1 MISGI
6 IIEGLIYGIMV
17 LGLFTTFRV
26 LNFCDMTVDGSF
38 PLGACV
44 FASCII
50 SGLPSGVALLIAFL
64 AGLVAGLVT
73 TAIYT
78 KLHIP
83 DLLAGILTMTMLYS
97 VNLRVLSGRANVSYL
112 KQPNLFSKINSFV
125 EILTESSINKFD
137 ELIEG
142 GELSGFQE
150 LIYNWLST
158 DFLPMI
164 GIVIFLFVFVGLLK
178 ALLDLFFHTD
188 LGLTMGALGSNPQL
202 IISQG
207 VNPDVVRG
215 IGICFGNGLAA
226 LAGAFASM
234 YNGFADV
241 GMGTG
246 VVVSGLASLML
257 GEFVIKSNKIS
268 LQTLRVIIGSII
280 YRALM
285 MLARSYG
292 YKIHMTPNDL
302 KLVTGILIIICLIIS
317 RTNLGS
323 KLKDRSENKKQA
335 LAKNA
340 SSKDGG
346 AK

>member
-6 IIEGLIYGIMV
+6 FIEGLIYGIMV

-44 FASCII
+44 FAACLVQ
-50 SGLPSGVALLIAFL
+50 GVPSGIALVIAFA

-73 TAIYT
+73 TVIFT

-97 VNLRVLSGRANVSYL
+97 VNLRIMSNKANVSYL
-112 KQPNLFSKINSFV
+112 KFPNLFTHLNDWSETVTAPAVDSITNKIENA
-125 EILTESSINKFD
+125 ESLN
-137 ELIEG
+137 
-142 GELSGFQE
+142 GFMSWM
-150 LIYNWLST
+150 YDWLST
-158 DFLPMI
+158 DFLPTI
-164 GIVIFLFVFVGLLK
+164 GVVIFLIIFVFALK

-207 VNPDVVRG
+207 VNPDIVRG

-246 VVVSGLASLML
+246 IVVSGLASLML
-257 GEFVIKSNKIS
+257 GEFVLRSNKIS
-268 LQTLRVIIGSII
+268 LQTVRVLIGSLI

-302 KLVTGILIIICLIIS
+302 KLITGILIIICLVIS
-317 RTNLGS
+317 RAHLVDKMQQRRDEKKRRS
-323 KLKDRSENKKQA
+323 LKQNVQ
-335 LAKNA
+335 
-340 SSKDGG
+340 GG
-346 AK
+346 TK